1 MVESAFSDSVVR
13 FGTVSPTALASVTT
27 LSGSTSRTLTP
38 INWAS
43 SSMRGGV
50 TYAVIPVAGMTLAAS
65 AFLIVAAVS
74 PKPLPVVSSTAPW
87 ADSVR
92 TPAWTHSA
100 NAQ

>member
-1 MVESAFSDSVVR
+1 M
-13 FGTVSPTALASVTT
+13 
-27 LSGSTSRTLTP
+27 
-38 INWAS
+38 
-43 SSMRGGV
+43 